1 MSMNIALSGLRAA
14 TTDLGVVSNNIANA
28 NTTGFKLSR
37 AEFGDMVAGNS
48 ANSPGMGVQLE
59 DISQQF
65 KQGSVNSTG
74 KTLDLAISGEGFFSI
89 KQDGAALYT
98 RAGSFDTDKDGYV
111 VNSLGQNLQGYGVDA
126 TTGNLTSIVGNL
138 LVDKADMEPT
148 ATTEIK
154 TGVNLDANA
163 IVPTIATFDPS
174 DPSSFN
180 STTSLTVYDS
190 LGNANRFDL
199 YFIKTSTP
207 LTWAVKATRNG
218 GEPITPASASTGTP
232 QTPTI
237 YTSTVASST
246 IGIYRAP
253 TDTASSAAT
262 ATALNST
269 TAGTLD
275 ITGPAGTATGIL
287 VAVNDTAKS
296 IAALV
301 NAQQA
306 TTGVSAKAITQ
317 ADLKITTTGGTFD
330 LFGKNTTAQTI
341 AIPTNSAAG
350 LAALALAI
358 NNTTSTTGITAKINS
373 NSNGL
378 LLESATGDDIKINN
392 VATGA
397 LSLQGVDQA
406 GGLIGAAFP
415 IDDTLP
421 ANAVSTVGGRLIY
434 ESTSSF
440 TVTAGG
446 GPPVTNLGSVTAS
459 LDEGSLQF
467 DSKGLPVDSDTTTV
481 GMQPIQ
487 LLFTVPAADLR
498 ATTGDIA
505 NGADPLLLTVDF
517 SSTTQF
523 GGAFSSNILTQDG
536 YAKGRLTGM
545 AVDKNGELSGQYNNG
560 QSKLMGQ
567 VVLAN
572 FASVQGL
579 QPVGDTNWA
588 ETSAS
593 GPALVGSPQTGT
605 LGKLVPGALEASNV
619 DLTEQLVNMISAQRN
634 FQANSQVISTNSTL
648 YQSILNIR

>member
-74 KTLDLAISGEGFFSI
+74 KTLDMAISGEGFFSI

-275 ITGPAGTATGIL
+275 ITGPAGTATGIP

-317 ADLKITTTGGTFD
+317 ADLKITATGGTFD

-341 AIPTNSAAG
+341 AIPANSAAG

-358 NNTTSTTGITAKINS
+358 NNTTATTGITAKLNS
-373 NSNGL
+373 ASNGL
-378 LLESATGDDIKINN
+378 LLQSAAGDNIRIQGVTG
-392 VATGA
+392 VGV
-397 LSLQGVDQA
+397 LGLQGVDQA
-406 GGLIGAAFP
+406 GGLI
-415 IDDTLP
+415 LP
-421 ANAVSTVGGRLIY
+421 AVSVDATAPNAVGTVGGRLIY

-440 TVTAGG
+440 TVTAAG
-446 GPPVTNLGSVTAS
+446 TNLGSVTAS

-481 GMQPIQ
+481 GMQPIK

-634 FQANSQVISTNSTL
+634 FQANSQVISTNSTF

>member
-74 KTLDLAISGEGFFSI
+74 KTLDMAISGEGFFSI

-275 ITGPAGTATGIL
+275 ITGPAGTATGIP

-317 ADLKITTTGGTFD
+317 ADLKITATGGTFD

-341 AIPTNSAAG
+341 AIPANSAAG

-358 NNTTSTTGITAKINS
+358 NNTTATTGITAKLNS
-373 NSNGL
+373 ASNGL
-378 LLESATGDDIKINN
+378 LLQSAAGDNIRIQGVTG
-392 VATGA
+392 VGV
-397 LSLQGVDQA
+397 LGLQGVDQA
-406 GGLIGAAFP
+406 GGLI
-415 IDDTLP
+415 LP
-421 ANAVSTVGGRLIY
+421 AVSVDATAPNAVGTVGGRLIY

-440 TVTAGG
+440 TVTAAG
-446 GPPVTNLGSVTAS
+446 TNLGTVTAS

-481 GMQPIQ
+481 GMQPIK